1 MNLLK
6 EGAIWAEEAIRAEPV
21 SLLDADVKY
30 LNFEFGVKFGFLAL
44 ISPGTRPQ
52 CHCNS
57 HRGLYQHSR
66 SEFLE
71 LIQRS
76 GNPAEKKSIDKNP
89 PIERHFLPVL
99 ALQEARFGGPDIK
112 RALLSQKVKIKIKTE
127 IEVLI

>member
-76 GNPAEKKSIDKNP
+76 GNPVEKKTFGKNP
-89 PIERHFLPVL
+89 PIERLFLPGP
-99 ALQEARFGGPDIK
+99 ALQEARFVGPDMKK
-112 RALLSQKVKIKIKTE
+112 RSVVSKR
-127 IEVLI
+127 

>member
-66 SEFLE
+66 SVFLE
-71 LIQRS
+71 LIRRS
-76 GNPAEKKSIDKNP
+76 GNPVKEKTFDKNP
-89 PIERHFLPVL
+89 STERLFLPSLV
-99 ALQEARFGGPDIK
+99 LQEARFVGPDLN
-112 RALLSQKVKIKIKTE
+112 RAQLSQKDKDKGPVM
-127 IEVLI
+127 

>member
-6 EGAIWAEEAIRAEPV
+6 EGAIWAEEAIWADPV
-21 SLLDADVKY
+21 SLLDADVKD
-30 LNFEFGVKFGFLAL
+30 LKFDAVKFLFLVL
-44 ISPGTRPQ
+44 ILPGTRPQ

-66 SEFLE
+66 SVFLE
-71 LIQRS
+71 LIRRS
-76 GNPAEKKSIDKNP
+76 GNPVEKKSIDRNP
-89 PIERHFLPVL
+89 SIERRFLPVL

-112 RALLSQKVKIKIKTE
+112 RALLSQKVKIKIMTE